1 MWRLRPSMGSTLYFT
16 LRYPM
21 LFNTIAV
28 VLAYLSWGSWQTQTV
43 NILDSIVNNNA
54 EEASFAYKH
63 ICRGEKS
70 CTIRVIPRLMNAVS
84 GFTAVAS

>member
-43 NILDSIVNNNA
+43 SILDSIVNKNT
-54 EEASFAYKH
+54 EEVSITHKH
-63 ICRGEKS
+63 
-70 CTIRVIPRLMNAVS
+70 L
-84 GFTAVAS
+84 